1 MQTFDFW
8 NYEIHITEKS
18 DFDWKN
24 ECYPWV
30 QPFFC
35 CKQVHSK
42 LVHEWNPDWKNET
55 EGDGLYSNQKGIWLK
70 VGVSDC
76 NAVAV
81 MGKERFGIVHA
92 GRKGLQLGIIENLIE
107 KLQAKGESDFKVFL
121 WPAIRKCCYEV
132 GAEFSERC
140 EAQYLMPQANDA
152 KLSIL
157 CLKRM
162 GSFISIC
169 WEWSRIAWKPF
180 LAMRS
185 ISILNAPNAES
196 IFSVIGGRTVSIILY
211 L

>member
-30 QPFFC
+30 RPFFC

-42 LVHEWNPDWKNET
+42 LVHEWNPDRKNET

-140 EAQYLMPQANDA
+140 
-152 KLSIL
+152 KISIL
-157 CLKRM
+157 FLKRM

-169 WEWSRIAWKPF
+169 SEWSRIAWKLF
-180 LAMRS
+180 LAVKS
-185 ISILNAPNAES
+185 ISILNALNAES
-196 IFSVIGGRTVSIILY
+196 IFSVIGGRTASIILY

>member
-8 NYEIHITEKS
+8 AYEILLTEKS

-35 CKQVHSK
+35 CKQMHSK

-55 EGDGLYSNQKGIWLK
+55 EGDGLYSNQKGIRLK

-92 GRKGLQLGIIENLIE
+92 GRKGLQLGIIENLID

-140 EAQYLMPQANDA
+140 EAQYLIPQANGKFHLDMLGMIQDRLKA
-152 KLSIL
+152 FPCSEIHIHPECTKCGKHFFSYRRKDGINNFIL
-157 CLKRM
+157 IRK
-162 GSFISIC
+162 
-169 WEWSRIAWKPF
+169 K
-180 LAMRS
+180 
-185 ISILNAPNAES
+185 
-196 IFSVIGGRTVSIILY
+196 
-211 L
+211 